1 MQRLQH
7 LVDGFDMRQ
16 NEIKEIEDKMYEY
29 ENRFVMLSQENYRLN
44 ELLRWKV
51 EELDKLKTNEKE
63 LRAKFESSKQMKDTN
78 KSLNL

>member
-63 LRAKFESSKQMKDTN
+63 LRAKFESSKQMEDTN

>member
-7 LVDGFDMRQ
+7 IVDGFDMRQ

-51 EELDKLKTNEKE
+51 EELEKLKATEKE
-63 LRAKFESSKQMKDTN
+63 LRVKFESSKQMEDTN
-78 KSLNL
+78 KSLSL

>member
-7 LVDGFDMRQ
+7 IVDGFDMRQ

-51 EELDKLKTNEKE
+51 EELEKLKATEKE
-63 LRAKFESSKQMKDTN
+63 LRVKFDSSKQMEDTN
-78 KSLNL
+78 KSLSL